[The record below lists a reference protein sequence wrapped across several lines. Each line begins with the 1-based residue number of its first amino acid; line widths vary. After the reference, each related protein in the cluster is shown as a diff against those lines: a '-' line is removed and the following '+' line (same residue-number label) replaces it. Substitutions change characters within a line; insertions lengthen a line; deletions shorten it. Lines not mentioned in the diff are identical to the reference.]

1 MKINMLLLFVIFT
14 IVASSCSGEQS
25 QASRTTLA
33 PTEFAG
39 KIRALP
45 TAAVL
50 DVRTPE
56 EYSGGHLQNALNID
70 WNGNSFD
77 QQISS
82 LDKSKPVL
90 VYCRSGSRSAA
101 AASKMRA
108 AGFKEVYELQGGIMK
123 WNAAGLP
130 VTTAPPA
137 ARPPVK
143 AK

>member
-1 MKINMLLLFVIFT
+1 MKTLSLLSVFLVTVFVI
-14 IVASSCSGEQS
+14 SCSGEQS

-45 TAAVL
+45 TAAVI

-77 QQISS
+77 QQVSS

-123 WNAAGLP
+123 WTAAGLP

-137 ARPPVK
+137 ALPSGK
-143 AK
+143 NK

>member
-1 MKINMLLLFVIFT
+1 MKTLSLLSIFLITIFVI
-14 IVASSCSGEQS
+14 SCSGEQTQS
-25 QASRTTLA
+25 SRTTLP
-33 PTEFAG
+33 PTDFAG

-45 TAAVL
+45 TAVLL
-50 DVRTPE
+50 DVRTPG

-70 WNGNSFD
+70 WNSDSFD

-101 AASKMRA
+101 AASRMRS

-123 WNAAGLP
+123 WTSAGLP

-137 ARPPVK
+137 PLPTGKRK
-143 AK
+143 